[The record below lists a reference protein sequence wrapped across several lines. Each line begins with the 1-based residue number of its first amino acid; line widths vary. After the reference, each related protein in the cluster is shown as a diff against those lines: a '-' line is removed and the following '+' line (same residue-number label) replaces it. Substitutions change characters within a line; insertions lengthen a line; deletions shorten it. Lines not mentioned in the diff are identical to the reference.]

1 MQRWRLAN
9 IIGAALER
17 QTKYRK
23 FFTAKRPQSMVNFA
37 QEALPLVL
45 VDTHDFVQK
54 PEVIAALAS
63 YCTKR
68 QNVFGEAG
76 TTVADPGIQESPPDA
91 GIGSHAID
99 HLIHVRTHGLAY

>member
-1 MQRWRLAN
+1 MN
-9 IIGAALER
+9 VPALKIVSI
-17 QTKYRK
+17 TCVK
-23 FFTAKRPQSMVNFA
+23 
-37 QEALPLVL
+37 
-45 VDTHDFVQK
+45 K
-54 PEVIAALAS
+54 PEIIAALAS